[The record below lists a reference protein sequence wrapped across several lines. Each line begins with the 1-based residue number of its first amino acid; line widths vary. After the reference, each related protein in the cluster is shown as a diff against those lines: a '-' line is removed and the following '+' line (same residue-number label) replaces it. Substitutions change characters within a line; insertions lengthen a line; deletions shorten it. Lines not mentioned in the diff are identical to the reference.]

1 MIKSAGGGGGADGK
15 SNNSLKDDSSDT
27 AENQTTAVCVD
38 SSDQKTMKSA
48 GGGGADGKSN
58 NSDVPSDTVENQVD
72 AEGAPAEEQETTA
85 VCVDS
90 PDQKMMKSAGG
101 GGGADGK
108 SNNSAITV
116 FSPGSPFGDSATT
129 ENKSTEQ
136 NKAWC
141 LGGIYMSLQKFLVQQ
156 NLKTYQVGTEAQMLK
171 AREKTVAFANG
182 VGIDPSQVIL
192 VQTDDKLK
200 AARYI
205 TKQVKYRETAHCAKA
220 GDHVTFNPSNRKTKI
235 NGVLV
240 YVPLPT
246 GQFAIKKLPGVP

>member
-1 MIKSAGGGGGADGK
+1 MMKSTSGGGGGGGGADG
-15 SNNSLKDDSSDT
+15 N
-27 AENQTTAVCVD
+27 
-38 SSDQKTMKSA
+38 
-48 GGGGADGKSN
+48 SN
-58 NSDVPSDTVENQVD
+58 NSDESSDPVENQVGAD
-72 AEGAPAEEQETTA
+72 GAPAEEQETTA

-90 PDQKMMKSAGG
+90 PDQKMMKSAG